1 MSEGQMILL
10 FCVVYSGVLSVA
22 IWANLVARQRMQ
34 AHLINPEPEA
44 PERRQSA

>member
-10 FCVVYSGVLSVA
+10 FCVVYSGALSVA

-34 AHLINPEPEA
+34 GRLIRPELEA
-44 PERRQSA
+44 TERRRSA